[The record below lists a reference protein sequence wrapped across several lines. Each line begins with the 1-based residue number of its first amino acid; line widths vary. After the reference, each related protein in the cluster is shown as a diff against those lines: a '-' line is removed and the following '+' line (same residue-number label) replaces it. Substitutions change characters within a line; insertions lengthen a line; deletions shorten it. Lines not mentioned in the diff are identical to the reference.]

1 MKIYALTVFTVFL
14 AFGTVS
20 FAQTIEEKNLALAK
34 NYMIKN
40 NLESEFVQIDL
51 VNPIDEN
58 KWSTLKSKILGLESI
73 YHITLNEDNKTVVIK
88 SYMVDNNTVERKI
101 KNSIETIVGNQVVF
115 SYHTFETIEQE
126 KL

>member
-73 YHITLNEDNKTVVIK
+73 YHITLKEDNKTVVIK